1 MCYRASCKDVV
12 QITTDFNM
20 SYKEQILKIQNV
32 IYFNHSYEVERIL
45 YIQSFIWSWENIVHG
60 KVKIKRESHG
70 PKEIL
75 KNIKKIFT
83 YKYIKNQNTN
93 IEEEERDIK
102 TKITALNTLLLFVV
116 LSLFRRLSGHGRQLG
131 LFWTLLYKIA

>member
-75 KNIKKIFT
+75 KNIKKNIYLQVHKKPK
-83 YKYIKNQNTN
+83 YKHKGGGKRYQDEDNRIKYT
-93 IEEEERDIK
+93 ITICSIK
-102 TKITALNTLLLFVV
+102 PF
-116 LSLFRRLSGHGRQLG
+116 
-131 LFWTLLYKIA
+131 

>member
-45 YIQSFIWSWENIVHG
+45 YME
-60 KVKIKRESHG
+60 K
-70 PKEIL
+70 
-75 KNIKKIFT
+75 
-83 YKYIKNQNTN
+83 
-93 IEEEERDIK
+93 
-102 TKITALNTLLLFVV
+102 
-116 LSLFRRLSGHGRQLG
+116 
-131 LFWTLLYKIA
+131 